1 VPVGDASC
9 LAVAGLTGLTV
20 TQTGVS
26 VLLRRDTG
34 RNVCATWE
42 CRSGALVDM
51 AVEHFR
57 DLANLDAQ
65 LGELFGENRLHAV
78 GKGVF
83 GFMMY
88 FN

>member
-1 VPVGDASC
+1 VPVGNCSG
-9 LAVAGLTGLTV
+9 LAVAGLTGLTG
-20 TQTGVS
+20 TQTRVS
-26 VLLRRDTG
+26 VLLRRDTA
-34 RNVCATWE
+34 RNACAIWE
-42 CRSGALVDM
+42 WRSGALVDM

-65 LGELFGENRLHAV
+65 LGELFGENGLHAV

-83 GFMMY
+83 RFMMY